1 MHGPLMKSR
10 LTAAGLH
17 ILGSILVAGLAAA
30 LVFGL
35 WYPSPYRTV
44 SGGAELF
51 LLLVSVDVIMG
62 PLITLAV
69 FDVRKPRRELVR
81 DMCVVVML
89 QLAALGYGLYTVHL
103 ARPVAL
109 VLEVDRYRVVPAV
122 AVVESELP
130 LAPPPLRT
138 LSWTGP
144 RLLRIEMPHGEEK
157 AEATMMGLAGVDL
170 GMRPKYW
177 RAWDDEARKQALKA
191 GTPLADLLKK
201 HPQDQAV
208 GEEAARA
215 AGRPVGDLL
224 VIPMLARRS
233 DWSVLVDRS
242 TGDPVGFVPLDGF

>member
-1 MHGPLMKSR
+1 MNKSAWRFR
-10 LTAAGLH
+10 LRAAAWH
-17 ILGSILVAGLAAA
+17 GLASLGLALLSA
-30 LVFGL
+30 LLVFIF
-35 WYPSPYRTV
+35 WYPAPYRVV
-44 SGGAELF
+44 SGGADLF
-51 LLLVSVDVIMG
+51 LLLITVDVLLG
-62 PLITLAV
+62 PLLTLAV
-69 FDVRKPRRELVR
+69 FDMRKPVAELAR
-81 DMCVVVML
+81 DLSVIAVI

-144 RLLRIEMPHGEEK
+144 RLLRIDMPHGKEK